1 MRRVVVRGACPSNV
15 HFGLDSQRA
24 LWFLG
29 GMAKTFKSWDVDQ
42 VVLLPP
48 SVQELVPA
56 GHLAHFVRDLVRESL
71 DVSAILKPYT
81 EDRGFPPYDPTMMT
95 ALLLYA
101 YSQGLYA
108 SRRIAKA
115 CEERVDFMAVT
126 ARQSPDFRTISDFR
140 KRHLSALGGLFTQVL
155 QLCQQA
161 GLVSLGHV
169 ALDGTKIRA
178 NASKHR
184 AMSYN
189 RMKTAEP
196 ALAAE
201 VAQWLAQAAAGDAR
215 EDAAYGADRRGDE
228 LPEWVTNKQHRLEKI
243 RAAKAALEADAQD
256 DARGKKRKADHHA
269 DRPRRGRPGKNP
281 PGTPHDRAQRNFTDP
296 DSRIMKAQDGFI
308 QGYNAQAAVDAEHQV
323 IVAQGL
329 TNQASDAHQLEP
341 MLTHIRRNTGR
352 QVRELSADAGYC
364 SEHNLKAL
372 ARRRVRGYVATGRQ
386 QHGTASAVGR
396 RKTVPRTRV
405 HAMKIRLK
413 RGGYRSRYRLRKQ
426 VVEPVFGQI
435 KQARGF
441 RQFLLRGLASQN
453 YS

>member
-1 MRRVVVRGACPSNV
+1 
-15 HFGLDSQRA
+15 
-24 LWFLG
+24 
-29 GMAKTFKSWDVDQ
+29 MAKTFKSWDVDPW
-42 VVLLPP
+42 VLLPP

-71 DVSAILKPYT
+71 NVSAILKPYT

-95 ALLLYA
+95 ALRLYA

-140 KRHLSALGGLFTQVL
+140 KRHLSARGGLFTQGL

-161 GLVSLGHV
+161 GLVSVGHV

-178 NASKHR
+178 NASKHT
-184 AMSYN
+184 AMSYT
-189 RMKTAEP
+189 RRQTAEP

-228 LPEWVTNKQHRLEKI
+228 RPEWVTHKQHRLEKI
-243 RAAKAALEADAQD
+243 RAANAAVEADAQA
-256 DARGKKRKADHHA
+256 DARGKKRTGDHPA

-281 PGTPHDRAQRNFTDP
+281 PGTPHDRAPRNFTDP
-296 DSRIMKAQDGFI
+296 DRRIMKAQDGFI
-308 QGYNAQAAVDAEHQV
+308 QGDTAQAAVDADHQV

-341 MLTHIRRNTGR
+341 MLAHIKRNTGR
-352 QVRELSADAGYC
+352 QARELSADAGYC
-364 SEHNLKAL
+364 SEHNLTVL
-372 ARRRVRGYVATGRQ
+372 ACRHVRGYVATGRH
-386 QHGTASAVGR
+386 QHGATAAVGR

-413 RGGYRSRYRLRKQ
+413 RAGYRRRYRLRKQ

-435 KQARGF
+435 TQARGF
-441 RQFLLRGLASQN
+441 RQFLLRGLSQVAGEW
-453 YS
+453 SLVCSAHTVLKLAGARG